1 MGSGKALLIPTPK
14 KIGDL
19 SQLNLGQRDEERR
32 RRRGGGE
39 GGGRGGGGGLQG
51 FELVQAGQGF
61 FWREG
66 WVGGWVGWPFIHSV
80 NQSFTHT
87 VQ

>member
-32 RRRGGGE
+32 RRRGGG
-39 GGGRGGGGGLQG
+39 GGGGGGGELQG

-66 WVGGWVGWPFIHSV
+66 WVGGWVGHSFIQSVIHSY
-80 NQSFTHT
+80 